1 MGKVHIA
8 NDFKDKLNKVLSVKS
23 EDTKLESECPVGP
36 AGKWKMGGEKE
47 AISRKDEENG
57 RVIEEKIVVRDDKKN
72 LFEKMGYLKFV
83 RIIFVASVVGGV
95 GLTLGLKIGH
105 IIFF

>member
-47 AISRKDEENG
+47 VISRKDEENG
-57 RVIEEKIVVRDDKKN
+57 RFIEERIIVREEKKN
-72 LFEKMGYLKFV
+72 LFEKMGYFKFV
-83 RIIFVASVVGGV
+83 RIIFVGSVVGGI
-95 GLTLGLKIGH
+95 GLTLGLKIGK

>member
-36 AGKWKMGGEKE
+36 AE
-47 AISRKDEENG
+47 IG
-57 RVIEEKIVVRDDKKN
+57 RAHV
-72 LFEKMGYLKFV
+72 
-83 RIIFVASVVGGV
+83 
-95 GLTLGLKIGH
+95 
-105 IIFF
+105 